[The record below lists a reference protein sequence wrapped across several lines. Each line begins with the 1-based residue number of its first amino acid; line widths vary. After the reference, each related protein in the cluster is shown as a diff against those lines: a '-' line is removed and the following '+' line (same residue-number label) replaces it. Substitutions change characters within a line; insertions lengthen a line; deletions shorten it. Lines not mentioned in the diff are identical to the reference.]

1 MDKALSLFND
11 DRHFWLLAR
20 LSNSEQAFARLELI
34 EEAMA
39 LLLRHPMIARP
50 VEFGRHVLLISH

>member
-1 MDKALSLFND
+1 MDKTLSLFND